1 MGIPADSDPNSG
13 IPATVSYTFIR
24 SINVLIVR
32 VHFGGKSRPGPE
44 YITRDFAF
52 FQRLDEDMT
61 MKLAPVDDVRG
72 TCAERP

>member
-1 MGIPADSDPNSG
+1 M
-13 IPATVSYTFIR
+13 
-24 SINVLIVR
+24 IVR

-61 MKLAPVDDVRG
+61 MELAPVDDVRC